1 MTTLTLVLDPA
12 TATPPPPLGPSA
24 NRHSYPDNSHP
35 DNSHPDKSHR
45 RGGEERATQLV
56 GVLAHRALEVLQLRR
71 QAKHVQALFG
81 DESMTVLRAWSGVPA
96 WEGARIG
103 SVRAT
108 VLSHRH
114 VEGCVRVVTGG
125 RSVMITLRLERS
137 PRGWTCARIDVLC
150 SRGHLER
157 WGVAAA

>member
-12 TATPPPPLGPSA
+12 TATPPTPRGPSSNRTTPSAQESPLG
-24 NRHSYPDNSHP
+24 
-35 DNSHPDKSHR
+35 
-45 RGGEERATQLV
+45 GERRATQLV

-71 QAKHVQALFG
+71 QAKHVQALFSE
-81 DESMTVLRAWSGVPA
+81 ESMTVLRAWSGVPA

-108 VLSHRH
+108 VLNHRH
-114 VEGCVRVVTGG
+114 VEGCVRVVTQD

-137 PRGWTCARIDVLC
+137 PRGWACARIDVLC
-150 SRGHLER
+150 SRGHLAR